1 MRLNSLVLL
10 GFCYHTVLYFVQPL
24 YRGNVMEE
32 TVGFVMLLQAM
43 KSFVNFVTSMF
54 PHNGTTWCVFID
66 FAKA

>member
-1 MRLNSLVLL
+1 
-10 GFCYHTVLYFVQPL
+10 
-24 YRGNVMEE
+24 MEE
-32 TVGFVMLLQAM
+32 AVGFVMLLQAM